1 MKETPEH
8 TDPPLLIHAQ
18 VMDPAGPA
26 RSLELESLDHWQPE
40 DGPLWAHFDANHHD
54 LRRWLTGPGRLP
66 APVANALVATE
77 TRPRA
82 TISTEGLLLVLRG
95 VNLNPGAE
103 PEDMVSIRL
112 WVDKDRMISTRRR
125 KLLSVVDTR
134 KSLEERPAQGVT
146 DILLRLVDRLV
157 ERINDAVNQVED
169 EVALLEEDVLDA
181 PQSESRSRLSELRRE
196 AIALRRYLGP
206 QRDAL
211 GRLQTDPPE
220 WFNAEDRLRLREIY
234 DRMVRLVEDLDA
246 VRERATVIHEEL
258 VSSLSDQLNK
268 RMYLL
273 SITAALFLPMGFLT
287 GLLGINVGGIPGADN
302 PWAFWIFSGML
313 ASILG
318 AQVIYF
324 VRNRWF

>member
-1 MKETPEH
+1 MSDTPAL
-8 TDPPLLIHAQ
+8 PLIHA
-18 VMDPAGPA
+18 
-26 RSLELESLDHWQPE
+26 LEILPGGEHRRVESDDW
-40 DGPLWAHFDANHHD
+40 DGRHAPGGFAWVHLDANHD
-54 LRRWLTGPGRLP
+54 EAQAWLAEKGRLP
-66 APVANALVATE
+66 SLVVEALTALE
-77 TRPRA
+77 TRPRCTVSA
-82 TISTEGLLLVLRG
+82 EGVLLVLRG

-112 WVDKDRMISTRRR
+112 WVDRERMISTRRR
-125 KLLSVVDTR
+125 KLLSVVDTVE
-134 KSLEERPAQGVT
+134 SLEHRPALGT
-146 DILLRLVDRLV
+146 SDLLLRLVDRLV
-157 ERINDAVNQVED
+157 ERINDAINQVED
-169 EVALLEEDVLDA
+169 EVAQLEDDVVDA
-181 PQSESRSRLSELRRE
+181 PQNEARARLSGLRRE
-196 AIALRRYLGP
+196 AISLRRYLAP

-211 GRLQTDPPE
+211 GRLQTDPPD
-220 WFNAEDRLRLREIY
+220 WFSAEDRLRLREIY

-258 VSSLSDQLNK
+258 VSRLSDQLNQ

-318 AQVIYF
+318 AQVVFF